1 MNHSFHQQL
10 AVRNELHPTAMDL
23 ENAQVDE
30 TMKMA
35 KERVD
40 LAKALVRASE
50 KPSKPSKRRS
60 KDGDADK
67 ASGDKT
73 GKATAESATA

>member
-1 MNHSFHQQL
+1 
-10 AVRNELHPTAMDL
+10 
-23 ENAQVDE
+23 
-30 TMKMA
+30 MKMA

-50 KPSKPSKRRS
+50 TPSKPSKRKSS

-67 ASGDKT
+67 TSGDKT
-73 GKATAESATA
+73 GEPAAESTTA